1 MVKTDSYLQFEAGK
15 LTYRVVP
22 VTEEIIRIIVSGK
35 EIKEAQDSLII
46 EKKEYPEVDFSAE
59 ENAGNIIV
67 KTTKVCAEI
76 NTASG
81 DIIWKHADGSQWL
94 SQKKPELTETD
105 VIHYNTGDEEPI
117 INRVKTV
124 DGERNFIQNLK
135 AEKVRTAY
143 RGKLFFTW
151 KEDEEIHGLG
161 QAEEG
166 IYNYRGHCQYLYQH
180 NMRIPMPVLV
190 STEGYG
196 ILVDCCSLMTFN
208 DDLKDSVNVSA
219 ADEKSDFAGEELSIL
234 VSAGW
239 MDNRYDETIKRFED
253 TYDVTVDLQTIPADQ
268 YSDLLQ
274 SKLATDSCADIF
286 WIQSNP
292 FAIESTIVDPEKYCI
307 DFTGASW
314 ENVMPETRKESC
326 VYNDKL
332 YGLQIWNASPEYV
345 MVYNKTLFEEN
356 GWEVPTTYDELKEL
370 CGKIQDAGITPWFMP
385 GADGWQHQLA
395 FFQIGGV
402 YEEATPGLYDELNEN
417 KATFADNEKM
427 LEVLNEFKEL
437 SDAGYF
443 GEDWIGTDS
452 TNMSN
457 EFGDRNC
464 AMALANSSFIKQIQ
478 EDTGTSDEFGMFLE
492 PLGDNTWYPS
502 SNSGP
507 TMFGYKGTEHEDLVK
522 EFFNFVTTT
531 ESLQE
536 ILDNSPAYTNLDV
549 NDDKLEQ
556 HWLPEEQEFL
566 KTVPDDK
573 KAVVTLQT
581 GTKYTNDYWTQ
592 FGQDMVAF
600 CQGEMEANDV
610 LKNMDTNRA
619 EAAKTVG
626 DENWK

>member
-1 MVKTDSYLQFEAGK
+1 MKRKSFVAVACAAAMIASMTSG
-15 LTYRVVP
+15 LTVFA
-22 VTEEIIRIIVSGK
+22 EET
-35 EIKEAQDSLII
+35 A
-46 EKKEYPEVDFSAE
+46 DFS
-59 ENAGNIIV
+59 
-67 KTTKVCAEI
+67 
-76 NTASG
+76 
-81 DIIWKHADGSQWL
+81 
-94 SQKKPELTETD
+94 
-105 VIHYNTGDEEPI
+105 
-117 INRVKTV
+117 
-124 DGERNFIQNLK
+124 
-135 AEKVRTAY
+135 
-143 RGKLFFTW
+143 
-151 KEDEEIHGLG
+151 
-161 QAEEG
+161 
-166 IYNYRGHCQYLYQH
+166 
-180 NMRIPMPVLV
+180 
-190 STEGYG
+190 
-196 ILVDCCSLMTFN
+196 
-208 DDLKDSVNVSA
+208 
-219 ADEKSDFAGEELSIL
+219 GEELSIL

-239 MDNRYDETIKRFED
+239 MDNRYDATIERFED
-253 TYDVTVDLQTIPADQ
+253 TYGVTVDLQTIPADQ

-314 ENVMPETRKESC
+314 EDLMPEARKTSC

-332 YGLQIWNASPEYV
+332 YGLQIWHNSPEYV

-356 GWEVPTTYDELKEL
+356 GWEIPSTYAELKDL
-370 CGKIQDAGITPWFMP
+370 CAKIAEQGITPWFMP

-402 YEEATPGLYDELNEN
+402 YEEATPGLYDALNTN
-417 KATFADNEKM
+417 QATFADNEKM

-452 TNMSN
+452 TNLTN
-457 EFGDRNC
+457 EFGDRNI
-464 AMALANSSFIKQIQ
+464 AMAMANSSYIQQIKD
-478 EDTGTSDEFGMFLE
+478 DTGTEDEFGMFLI
-492 PLGDNTWYPS
+492 PLGDNTWYPT
-502 SNSGP
+502 NPAGP

-536 ILDNSPAYTNLDV
+536 ILDNSHAYTNVDM
-549 NDDKLEQ
+549 NDDAIEQ
-556 HWLPEEQEFL
+556 HWLPEEEEFL
-566 KTVPDDK
+566 ATVDDSK
-573 KAVVTLQT
+573 KGVSVLQT
-581 GTKYTNDYWTQ
+581 GTKYTNDYWMQ